1 MTVVSMNFLLESGV
15 HFGHQTKRWN
25 PKMKEYIHTAR
36 DGIYII
42 DLQQTAERIE
52 EAYALVAKMTEEG
65 GKVLFVG
72 TRKQAS
78 QAIRDEATRSNSYFV
93 CERWLGG
100 TLTNLKTIRKQ
111 IRRLEDIE
119 RMEKDGTFEVLPKK
133 EVIGLRKE
141 YQKLLKVLEG
151 IRGMQKLPAVLFV
164 VDPTS
169 ELIAVKE
176 ARKLKIPIIGIVDT
190 NCDPDLV
197 DYVIPGN
204 DDAIRAVKL
213 ITAIMANAINSVT
226 GGTMIEFGQIE
237 DINETNA
244 EEIMRKAVETV
255 KRKELREF
263 DEDRKPRYDKPRHE
277 GPRHEGPRHFNQD
290 AKRLVREKFVGDG
303 STEAIKSKPET
314 PVVEETKVEV
324 PVIEQTKEI
333 RVEVPVIEEKKE
345 VREEAPVIKEAE
357 LVATETTPVKKTVLE
372 SKKEVKTKK
381 PVVEKETKEKPK
393 PTAKKVEK
401 EKTEDLSTLTLAKL
415 KEKAKEKEIK
425 GYSVMKKEELL
436 KALK

>member
-111 IRRLEDIE
+111 IRRLEDLE
-119 RMEKDGTFEVLPKK
+119 KMEKDGTFEVLPKK

-141 YQKLLKVLEG
+141 YQKLIKVLEG
-151 IRGMQKLPAVLFV
+151 IREMQKLPSVLFV

-197 DYVIPGN
+197 DYIIPGN

-226 GGTMIEFGQIE
+226 GGQMIEFGQVDESIE
-237 DINETNA
+237 NNA
-244 EEIMRKAVETV
+244 EEIMKKAVETV

-263 DEDRKPRYDKPRHE
+263 DEDRKPRYDKPRNDK
-277 GPRHEGPRHFNQD
+277 PRHESPRHFNQD
-290 AKRLVREKFVGDG
+290 AKRLVREKFVN
-303 STEAIKSKPET
+303 EESKEEKMVI
-314 PVVEETKVEV
+314 PVVEEVKVKKPVIDEVKVEK
-324 PVIEQTKEI
+324 PV
-333 RVEVPVIEEKKE
+333 VE
-345 VREEAPVIKEAE
+345 
-357 LVATETTPVKKTVLE
+357 
-372 SKKEVKTKK
+372 EVKTKK
-381 PVVEKETKEKPK
+381 STVIKKETKPKTATVKETKPK
-393 PTAKKVEK
+393 TATAKETKPKTAVVKPVKKETPKKVEK
-401 EKTEDLSTLTLAKL
+401 PKKEDLSTLTLAKL
-415 KEKAKEKEIK
+415 KEKAKAKEIK
-425 GYSVMKKEELL
+425 GYSLMKKEELL